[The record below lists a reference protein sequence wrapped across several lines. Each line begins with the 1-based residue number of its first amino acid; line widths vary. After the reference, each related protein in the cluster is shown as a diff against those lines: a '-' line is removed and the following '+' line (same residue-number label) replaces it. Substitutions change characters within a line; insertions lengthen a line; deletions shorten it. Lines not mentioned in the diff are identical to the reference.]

1 MVNPAPATLS
11 QKEFAVLLGISPPM
25 VTKHK
30 QAGRLVMDED
40 NPKLVRV
47 AESIAAINAW
57 KDPAR
62 GGDRTGKAETD
73 SPRVASP
80 AVSAAARTSSGEAV
94 GQGGDADRLNYNAQ
108 AARHKLAE
116 AQRSELMLAREAGEL
131 VNKAER
137 DAAEFGR
144 ARAAREAVMSIADRI
159 AVRVAAEP
167 DSHKCHG
174 IIEAE
179 CRRVCDMLATGAVV
193 TPMESAA

>member
-1 MVNPAPATLS
+1 MVNPVPDTLS

-30 QAGRLVMDED
+30 QAGRLVMDRA

-62 GGDRTGKAETD
+62 GGDRTGKTATD
-73 SPRVASP
+73 QPLLAPPPGAMPAAVAVEP
-80 AVSAAARTSSGEAV
+80 AGHGA
-94 GQGGDADRLNYNAQ
+94 DADRLNYNVQ

-131 VNKAER
+131 VSKADR
-137 DAAEFGR
+137 DSAEFGR

-159 AVRVAAEP
+159 SVRVAAET
-167 DSHKCHG
+167 DAHKCHG

-179 CRRVCDMLATGAVV
+179 CRRVCDMLATGAV
-193 TPMESAA
+193 AALLEAAA